1 MISYQALKENKSL
14 YCLWRKL
21 MKKIFFLFFAV
32 AALFFGCRNE
42 VSDSSNELKMTL
54 MQRIAIAENGD
65 EIDLEKEDL
74 LIRKNTPYVI
84 SKSITIKNGDVKNAK
99 FIVKSPGVVLKNI
112 ERVKTVIVDK
122 NVGDGN
128 FTFENCKPVEE
139 LFVNGGGE
147 AIYIDSTAVLKLVVK
162 KVGVHIVF
170 RGSAPVTRAFVFSGC
185 KLDSESS
192 GASIEN
198 VIVSETVKNLAL
210 AGAIKIGRIV
220 SENGATVTIIV
231 DVNVAI
237 GSADSTIQDAIK
249 NNPENSDY
257 NNKGEGIK
265 DAELTEDDKND
276 ITQVKE
282 ELKKIEMTA
291 GDFYLWEQN
300 LITEETRTTKPN
312 AFDCEYVKSIENIF
326 IEKTDSEY
334 IFENKEPHLFR
345 VWKYFIQPTAS
356 PEVKAGK
363 NYKISFDLK
372 SDKDSYVYL
381 QIKDEKTYSCVGST
395 ILCDVSADYK
405 TFSVETG
412 SVVYDW
418 YEGKIFLAC
427 GATSSLYIKN
437 FAIEEIPNVTNI
449 VTQLHLNDSK
459 GNINDVS
466 VNCDSSSVIIKFNKE
481 FIDNYDFTGVNGV
494 NLVLT
499 DKLLAVG
506 KIYKLSFDVTSDISL
521 SEGNDSSGEGDFGFW
536 VHSTNSN
543 YDDAAGSNYFGLEA
557 NVPRTINVYL
567 PAYQLYEES
576 IRIARIWI
584 SSKKV
589 CTITVDNVSVEET
602 SLNKILAENQDY
614 KLNFKMEIDGS
625 WQKTP
630 IEYSIAIPAGK
641 TAIGQF
647 ILTDKDY
654 DWTSRKYPTTSF
666 RFLSENIIPSI
677 NAHRPA
683 TSDDTYF
690 VNTTDETVFVKFS
703 LDDKFKMCVTQG
715 SVDDCEG

>member
-112 ERVKTVIVDK
+112 ERVKTVIVDE

-170 RGSAPVTRAFVFSGC
+170 RGSAPVTRAFVFSDC

-198 VIVSETVKNLAL
+198 VIVSESVKNLAL
-210 AGAIKIGRIV
+210 AGVIKIGRII

-282 ELKKIEMTA
+282 ELKKIEMTT
-291 GDFYLWEQN
+291 GDFYLWYLDEKIGFYSRSDN
-300 LITEETRTTKPN
+300 NNVFSLLKTE
-312 AFDCEYVKSIENIF
+312 SENIF
-326 IEKTDSEY
+326 Y
-334 IFENKEPHLFR
+334 NN
-345 VWKYFIQPTAS
+345 S
-356 PEVKAGK
+356 PKSIDKAWDCFLEFNNFQRIKAGK

-418 YEGKIFLAC
+418 YEGKIFFAC

-499 DKLLAVG
+499 DKPLAVG

-647 ILTDKDY
+647 ILTDKDS

>member
-1 MISYQALKENKSL
+1 
-14 YCLWRKL
+14 